1 MVKKMRTNQMMMTK
15 GILAQSLFK
24 KHLKLLFGASEF
36 AGNHITCKLL
46 TVETK
51 KIIYCFCILLA
62 TIELNLR
69 ISEES
74 QESYENSDNGSTNP
88 VIQVHLWRKET
99 IWNLKLPL
107 SST

>member
-51 KIIYCFCILLA
+51 KILFCFCILLA

-69 ISEES
+69 KKVMKTLTMAAPI
-74 QESYENSDNGSTNP
+74 QSYKFTFGERRPSGT
-88 VIQVHLWRKET
+88 
-99 IWNLKLPL
+99 
-107 SST
+107 